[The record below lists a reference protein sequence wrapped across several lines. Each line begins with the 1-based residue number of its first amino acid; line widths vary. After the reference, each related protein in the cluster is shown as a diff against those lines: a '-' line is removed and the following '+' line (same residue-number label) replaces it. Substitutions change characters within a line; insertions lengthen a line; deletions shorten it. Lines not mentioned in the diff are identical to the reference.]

1 MFNVQHRGEFEF
13 LSEEVIELAPDVAG
27 RVHLSESDPGQQ
39 EDKLMEEQGR
49 LAHLWIALGAL
60 VDKLCLV
67 EGHHFVVFEVFV
79 LVARDRGDC
88 RLQVELHILN
98 VKHERD
104 HALVSGHL
112 HEATRDHWNVL
123 LFDVFPVKK
132 LKMRY

>member
-27 RVHLSESDPGQQ
+27 RVDLSESDPGQQ
-39 EDKLMEEQGR
+39 EHELMEEQGR
-49 LAHLWIALGAL
+49 LAHLRVALGTL

-67 EGHHFVVFEVFV
+67 ESHHFVVFEVFV

-104 HALVSGHL
+104 HALVSRHL
-112 HEATRDHWNVL
+112 HKTAGDH
-123 LFDVFPVKK
+123 
-132 LKMRY
+132 